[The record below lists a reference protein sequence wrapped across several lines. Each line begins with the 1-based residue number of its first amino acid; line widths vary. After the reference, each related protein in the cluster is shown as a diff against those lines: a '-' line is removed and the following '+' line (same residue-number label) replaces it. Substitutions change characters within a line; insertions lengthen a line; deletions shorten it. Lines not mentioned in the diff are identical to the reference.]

1 MTHLGMKLA
10 AAVVLSL
17 AACDAAIAHPF
28 RGSVHWSVLLCKYS
42 DSGNPPKAV
51 DFYTDMFV
59 RQGTG
64 GLDDYWR
71 STSLGSVNVE
81 ASVVKGWYT
90 EPMTVAQAQ
99 AKAGGPNPH
108 RGELVDDCIAAARNS
123 TTDPSTVPPGDL
135 VAVITYPFI
144 DLFGGGG
151 RAPLPDTVDVGAMA

>member
-1 MTHLGMKLA
+1 MTYLGIRLA
-10 AAVVLSL
+10 AVAVLSL
-17 AACDAAIAHPF
+17 VAVAAAMAHPF

-59 RQGTG
+59 RPGTG

-71 STSLGSVNVE
+71 STSLNSVNVE
-81 ASVVKGWYT
+81 ASVVKDWYT

-108 RGELVDDCIAAARNS
+108 RGELIEDCIAAARNS
-123 TTDPSTVPPGDL
+123 PTDPYTVPPGDL
-135 VAVITYPFI
+135 VLVITYPFV
-144 DLFGGGG
+144 DLFA
-151 RAPLPDTVDVGAMA
+151 RFLSDAADVG